1 MLAQGSAISLII
13 DKQRDAFNKQSKY
26 AIKVNLFYIINYIHN
41 FLIFERLEM

>member
-26 AIKVNLFYIINYIHN
+26 ANSRNSIRKENNSPEKN
-41 FLIFERLEM
+41 G